1 MKRIL
6 TAAMLTLGFSNLGAA
21 QEAPIAT
28 PTPAEPARRSPA
40 NMTDVTLGLAWGGPT
55 RLTGSA
61 TVMWGEPKMLVAFA
75 PAKLVQV
82 RVGTRGGQLGLG
94 LVAGVFEDS
103 VVKPSGIAITLKA
116 VAIRTWRDSAGGR
129 DGNTY
134 AGVESDVVVLG
145 LRGSLGYAWK
155 VAGDGRDGG
164 RFVWSL
170 GLGL

>member
-1 MKRIL
+1 MKTIL
-6 TAAMLTLGFSNLGAA
+6 TAALLTLGLSSPGSA
-21 QEAPIAT
+21 QDAPIAA
-28 PTPAEPARRSPA
+28 PTQTAPAPAPPT

-103 VVKPSGIAITLKA
+103 MVKPSGIAITLKA
-116 VAIRTWRDSAGGR
+116 VAIRTWRDPAGGR

-134 AGVESDVVVLG
+134 AGLESDVVVLG